1 MAKQHTA
8 RRGSGAAATK
18 NQPGNQTPNTPDI
31 NESEIARLKVD
42 QLRDRLRRR
51 GVTGTAD
58 MRKPDLVDAL
68 IQALREGRKTTRS
81 RGGSGSGRDRASSAS
96 GPGRRG
102 TGGRPGTA
110 PRGRGNG
117 GEQPGNQT
125 PNTPDINES
134 EIARLTVDQ
143 LRDRLRRRGVTG
155 TAGMRKPDLV
165 DALIQALREGRRTTR
180 SRGNSGSRGGSGSG
194 GSSSSRGGSGSTTRR
209 SATPVGAAPDA
220 TELADVER
228 RAAELADVAPQ
239 APEVEEIER
248 RAAELEGAGTEAAPL
263 PALPASPADR
273 TPAPRAGG
281 SGARVPRHRSGAHDV
296 VTEEGNS
303 VTDAGDAVVDE
314 GDRQPV
320 RVSGDVHP
328 GASTLAAADRVV
340 ASMVPPEVDRVDEV
354 VTPEGTMITIDA
366 GQAVESV
373 DSPPLPG
380 TRKPRP

>member
-8 RRGSGAAATK
+8 RRGSGAATTK

-31 NESEIARLKVD
+31 NESEIARLTVD
-42 QLRDRLRRR
+42 QLRGRLRRR

-68 IQALREGRKTTRS
+68 VQALREGRKTTRS
-81 RGGSGSGRDRASSAS
+81 RGGAGSGRDRASSAS

-110 PRGRGNG
+110 PRGRGSG

-125 PNTPDINES
+125 PNTPDVNES

-143 LRDRLRRRGVTG
+143 LRGRLRRRGVTG
-155 TAGMRKPDLV
+155 TADMRKPDLV
-165 DALIQALREGRRTTR
+165 DALVQALREGRKTTR
-180 SRGNSGSRGGSGSG
+180 SRGGSGSG
-194 GSSSSRGGSGSTTRR
+194 SRGGTGSTTRR

-220 TELADVER
+220 TELAEVER
-228 RAAELADVAPQ
+228 RAAELADVGPQ
-239 APEVEEIER
+239 APEVEMVER
-248 RAAELEGAGTEAAPL
+248 RAAELEGVGTEATPL

-273 TPAPRAGG
+273 TPAVQDE
-281 SGARVPRHRSGAHDV
+281 GARVPRGRSGAHD
-296 VTEEGNS
+296 
-303 VTDAGDAVVDE
+303 AMADE

-320 RVSGDVHP
+320 RVTGDARP
-328 GASTLAAADRVV
+328 GASTLATADRVV

-354 VTPEGTMITIDA
+354 VTPEGTMITTDA
-366 GQAVESV
+366 GRTVESV

-380 TRKPRP
+380 TRKRRP

>member
-18 NQPGNQTPNTPDI
+18 NQPGNQTPDTPEV
-31 NESEIARLKVD
+31 NESEIARLTVDQLRDRLRRRGVTGTADMRKPDLVDALVQALREGRKTTRSRAGSGSGRDRASSASGPGRRGAGGRPGTAPRGRGNGGEQPGNQTPNTPEVNESEIARLTVD

-68 IQALREGRKTTRS
+68 IQALREGR
-81 RGGSGSGRDRASSAS
+81 
-96 GPGRRG
+96 
-102 TGGRPGTA
+102 
-110 PRGRGNG
+110 
-117 GEQPGNQT
+117 
-125 PNTPDINES
+125 
-134 EIARLTVDQ
+134 
-143 LRDRLRRRGVTG
+143 
-155 TAGMRKPDLV
+155 
-165 DALIQALREGRRTTR
+165 RTTR
-180 SRGNSGSRGGSGSG
+180 SRSGSG
-194 GSSSSRGGSGSTTRR
+194 SRGGSGSTTRR
-209 SATPVGAAPDA
+209 SATPAGAAPDT
-220 TELADVER
+220 TELAEVER

-239 APEVEEIER
+239 APEVEEVER
-248 RAAELEGAGTEAAPL
+248 RAAELEGAGTEANRL

-273 TPAPRAGG
+273 TPAPRDGEDGG
-281 SGARVPRHRSGAHDV
+281 SGARVPRRRAGAHDAV
-296 VTEEGNS
+296 A
-303 VTDAGDAVVDE
+303 DAGDTVE

-320 RVSGDVHP
+320 RVTGDARP
-328 GASTLAAADRVV
+328 GAASTLAAADRVV

-354 VTPEGTMITIDA
+354 VTPEGTMITTDA

>member
-31 NESEIARLKVD
+31 NESEIARLTVD

-68 IQALREGRKTTRS
+68 VQALREGRTTTRSRSDSGSRGSSGSRSGSGS
-81 RGGSGSGRDRASSAS
+81 RGGSGSTA
-96 GPGRRG
+96 RRS
-102 TGGRPGTA
+102 
-110 PRGRGNG
+110 G

-143 LRDRLRRRGVTG
+143 LRGRLRRRGVTG
-155 TAGMRKPDLV
+155 TADMRKPELV
-165 DALIQALREGRRTTR
+165 DALIQALREGRTTTR
-180 SRGNSGSRGGSGSG
+180 SRSGSGSRGNSGSR
-194 GSSSSRGGSGSTTRR
+194 SSSGARGGSGSATRR
-209 SATPVGAAPDA
+209 SAAPTGAAPEA
-220 TELADVER
+220 TELAEVER

-239 APEVEEIER
+239 APEVEEVER
-248 RAAELEGAGTEAAPL
+248 RAAELEGAGTAATPL
-263 PALPASPADR
+263 PALPASPADH
-273 TPAPRAGG
+273 TPTARDGEEGG
-281 SGARVPRHRSGAHDV
+281 SGARVPRRRPGSHDAVADGADRQRV
-296 VTEEGNS
+296 RVT
-303 VTDAGDAVVDE
+303 GDARH
-314 GDRQPV
+314 GT
-320 RVSGDVHP
+320 
-328 GASTLAAADRVV
+328 STLAAADRVV

-354 VTPEGTMITIDA
+354 VTPEGTMITTDA
-366 GQAVESV
+366 RQAVESV

>member
-134 EIARLTVDQ
+134 EIARLRVDQ
-143 LRDRLRRRGVTG
+143 LRDRLRRRGVPG
-155 TAGMRKPDLV
+155 TADMRKPDLV
-165 DALIQALREGRRTTR
+165 DALIQALREGRKTTR
-180 SRGNSGSRGGSGSG
+180 SRGGSGSRGNSGSERSSG
-194 GSSSSRGGSGSTTRR
+194 SRGGSGSTTRR
-209 SATPVGAAPDA
+209 SATLVGAAPDA
-220 TELADVER
+220 TELAEVER

-248 RAAELEGAGTEAAPL
+248 RAAELEGAGTEATPL
-263 PALPASPADR
+263 SALPASPAVR
-273 TPAPRAGG
+273 TPAPRDGEGGG
-281 SGARVPRHRSGAHDV
+281 SGARVPRHRSGAH
-296 VTEEGNS
+296 
-303 VTDAGDAVVDE
+303 DAVVDE

-320 RVSGDVHP
+320 RVSGDVGP

>member
-31 NESEIARLKVD
+31 NESEIARLTVD

-68 IQALREGRKTTRS
+68 VQALREGRKTTRS

-102 TGGRPGTA
+102 TGGRPGNA

-125 PNTPDINES
+125 PDTPDINES

-143 LRDRLRRRGVTG
+143 LRGRLRRRGVTG
-155 TAGMRKPDLV
+155 TADMRKPGLV
-165 DALIQALREGRRTTR
+165 DALVQALREGRKTTR
-180 SRGNSGSRGGSGSG
+180 ARGGSGSG
-194 GSSSSRGGSGSTTRR
+194 SRGGAGSTTRR

-220 TELADVER
+220 TELAEVER

-239 APEVEEIER
+239 APEVEMVER
-248 RAAELEGAGTEAAPL
+248 RAAELEGAGTEATPL

-273 TPAPRAGG
+273 TPARREGG
-281 SGARVPRHRSGAHDV
+281 SGGRLPRHRSAAHD
-296 VTEEGNS
+296 TA
-303 VTDAGDAVVDE
+303 TDD

-320 RVSGDVHP
+320 RVTGDARP
-328 GASTLAAADRVV
+328 GAASSLAAADRVV
-340 ASMVPPEVDRVDEV
+340 ASLVPPEVDGDEV
-354 VTPEGTMITIDA
+354 VTPEGTMITTDA
-366 GQAVESV
+366 GQAGESV